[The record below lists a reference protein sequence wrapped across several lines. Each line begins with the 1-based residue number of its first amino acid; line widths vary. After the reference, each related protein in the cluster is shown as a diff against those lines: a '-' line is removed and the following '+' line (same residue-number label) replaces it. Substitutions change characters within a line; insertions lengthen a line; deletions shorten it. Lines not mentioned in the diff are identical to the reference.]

1 MEERSLMLLRGPEL
15 AWNEIRRILDNLPH
29 LRLVGDTDQLDESL
43 AIARHFQPEF
53 IVAPTRWAGNPLL
66 PILASSHLELSPRS
80 KLILFATNVSPA
92 DLIGPVE
99 AWLVGCLEWPLLS
112 SEVLHHCLISMIWG
126 DVVLGT
132 REAIYAFAAA
142 QRGITG
148 TMPEVTARQRQILEG
163 LSEGLTNAQLAERLA
178 LTLSTV
184 KRHIATLEELLGAQD
199 RFTLALRAVRAG
211 LIH

>member
-43 AIARHFQPEF
+43 AIAKHFQPEF
-53 IVAPTRWAGNPLL
+53 IIAPTRWSGNPLL
-66 PILASSHLELSPRS
+66 PILASSHIDVSPRS
-80 KLILFATNVSPA
+80 KLILFATNASP
-92 DLIGPVE
+92 DDFVGPVE
-99 AWLVGCLEWPLLS
+99 AWLVGFLEWPLLT

-142 QRGITG
+142 QRGVVG
-148 TMPEVTARQRQILEG
+148 TMPKVTDRQRQVLEG
-163 LSEGLTNAQLAERLA
+163 LSEGLTNAQLAERLGM
-178 LTLSTV
+178 TLSTV
-184 KRHIATLEELLGAQD
+184 KRHIATLEEMLGASD
-199 RFTLALRAVRAG
+199 RFTLALQAMRGG
-211 LIH
+211 LLH